1 VKTANYSH
9 VELIFIKQLWQL
21 CM

>member
-9 VELIFIKQLWQL
+9 VELTFIEQLWQL